1 MTTPNFVSAMKTSL
15 LKCKLIYTTW
25 HLFWMSSHR
34 HLELNICNM
43 ELLELPFP
51 LPHASDLFL
60 FKSLHLNKHH
70 LHLLSCSGWIC
81 VSYLMTPFASSPHL
95 HIKSISQVYLC
106 ATQITKLSNPSYTD
120 NGPCPRHCHFFPLV
134 SGMGRKFHAYS
145 WTKMDLL

>member
-1 MTTPNFVSAMKTSL
+1 MTTPNFVSAMQTSL

-43 ELLELPFP
+43 ELLELPSP

-70 LHLLSCSGWIC
+70 LPLLSCSGWIC
-81 VSYLMTPFASSPHL
+81 VSYLMTPSASPPHL

-106 ATQITKLSNPSYTD
+106 VLHRSQSCPTSLTLTWPLSKTLSFFSL
-120 NGPCPRHCHFFPLV
+120 GFWHGEKIPCL
-134 SGMGRKFHAYS
+134 
-145 WTKMDLL
+145 